1 MERFQ
6 AGQKNP
12 EVAAALRVSERP
24 VERWRRAWRER
35 GQAGGCCR
43 RAPRCGL
50 GSARTRS
57 SGWYGSW
64 SAVRRPTGG
73 RSAVDARSD
82 HSGRPYDPCAC
93 PLRTGAAPQP
103 PADAECRQGE
113 EIAGVGQYPGYPGCQ
128 APDLGGKVGAGVRAF
143 DQGETDLS
151 PVSVSR
157 EGVVPTSTTTCP
169 SSLSAGQSSP
179 STGLV
184 RRHVPIYR

>member
-43 RAPRCGL
+43 RAPRGGL
-50 GSARTRS
+50 GSARIRS

-73 RSAVDARSD
+73 RTGGGRSLG
-82 HSGRPYDPCAC
+82 SLWPTVRPVRLPLANGRGP
-93 PLRTGAAPQP
+93 TAA
-103 PADAECRQGE
+103 
-113 EIAGVGQYPGYPGCQ
+113 
-128 APDLGGKVGAGVRAF
+128 
-143 DQGETDLS
+143 S
-151 PVSVSR
+151 
-157 EGVVPTSTTTCP
+157 
-169 SSLSAGQSSP
+169 
-179 STGLV
+179 
-184 RRHVPIYR
+184 